1 MSELIHIS
9 LSVRHYNAYCVVF
22 SFANRVNCQSLVS
35 YSDRNLQ
42 CYSCSDCPEPF
53 FYVPTQVTI
62 TPPDVGQCMKTV
74 VTVAGSNRL
83 LVSKGFTRSCI
94 SESSANVRV
103 YCCQYNFCNGS
114 HISSLSTSLLLMMFI
129 LTTLTDNTFIV

>member
-1 MSELIHIS
+1 MLIVLFVAS
-9 LSVRHYNAYCVVF
+9 LITG
-22 SFANRVNCQSLVS
+22 VNCQSLVS
-35 YSDRNLQ
+35 YGDRNLQ

-83 LVSKGFTRSCI
+83 LVKHLQFEI
-94 SESSANVRV
+94 VNDVH
-103 YCCQYNFCNGS
+103 NG
-114 HISSLSTSLLLMMFI
+114 
-129 LTTLTDNTFIV
+129 